1 MSNTNTEINQA
12 LAVIEEWITKLEK
25 SRLSEV
31 CRVEG
36 RDFFQ
41 FMESRG
47 VARAFMAKLIIQ
59 VTGQSPATL
68 YRVEDAE
75 LLKDAIFRY
84 AGSVVTT
91 QIEEK
96 HGISGTAR
104 RNVKHFWV
112 DEEE

>member
-1 MSNTNTEINQA
+1 MSSVNTEISQA
-12 LAVIEEWITKLEK
+12 LAVIEDWINQLEE
-25 SRLSEV
+25 SRLSDA

-41 FMESRG
+41 FMESRSIP
-47 VARAFMAKLIIQ
+47 RAFLAKLIKQ
-59 VTGQSPATL
+59 ATGHNPAML
-68 YRVEDAE
+68 YRVEDAK

-84 AGSVVTT
+84 AGSVTTT

-96 HGISGTAR
+96 HGIQNTAR
-104 RNVKHFWV
+104 RNVELFWV